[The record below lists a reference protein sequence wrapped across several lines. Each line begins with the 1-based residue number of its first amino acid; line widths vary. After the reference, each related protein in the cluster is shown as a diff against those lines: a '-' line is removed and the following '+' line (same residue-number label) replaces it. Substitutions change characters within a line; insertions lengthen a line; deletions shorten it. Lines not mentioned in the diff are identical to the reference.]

1 MNFSRKVF
9 TCLLLSLVLIAEPSA
24 YAIDP
29 SSAAGVFSRV
39 ANSPNLRDPSVA
51 LIDASTG
58 EFVFE
63 SNSTSA
69 RKPAS
74 VMKVLSATATIKYL
88 DSSQRYETK
97 VLSGVDANSAVII
110 GQLDPW
116 LSLRYLEGKKMH
128 RTSVPALATAIQGS
142 VGKNRRKFTVY
153 YSGLYA
159 TDVANINRYFKKK
172 RRTVAFKK
180 VNEETAISNSFEEKL
195 VSTSPTVKEITTW
208 FLTWSDNVLAERM
221 ARFAAKAAGY
231 QFDDFGVSDVFKTIL
246 TEMNIDSSALNIH
259 DASGL
264 SKENR
269 ITAHLMGE
277 LLFKIHKD
285 PAFSTLIAGLPVSGQ
300 SGTLRKRYLDTAPEA
315 VGLVKAKTG
324 TLNGTVSLAG
334 YIESGDREYIFV
346 VIADKIARGTR
357 ASDRAR
363 QTLDS
368 LLGQIAAPLMPTPV
382 ASIDPVATVVSGPQ
396 TP

>member
-221 ARFAAKAAGY
+221 ARF
-231 QFDDFGVSDVFKTIL
+231 GVSDVFKTIL